1 MAFEVSSEF
10 AKKERQ
16 YTAQG
21 NIAQFLYV
29 FADWGRSCAA
39 METFRSDGKLCSR
52 LGKVMRSN
60 GNISQLWSAMTAR
73 IMKSDMQLRK
83 YI

>member
-1 MAFEVSSEF
+1 MRSFEFADKERKCTFNEVSSEF

-29 FADWGRSCAA
+29 FADWGDHAQQWKHFAVKFIRS
-39 METFRSDGKLCSR
+39 
-52 LGKVMRSN
+52 
-60 GNISQLWSAMTAR
+60 
-73 IMKSDMQLRK
+73 
-83 YI
+83 

>member
-1 MAFEVSSEF
+1 MRSFEFADKERKCAFNEVSSEF

-29 FADWGRSCAA
+29 FADSGRSCAA
-39 METFRSDGKLCSR
+39 I
-52 LGKVMRSN
+52 
-60 GNISQLWSAMTAR
+60 GNILQLSLFAAKEICR
-73 IMKSDMQLRK
+73 S
-83 YI
+83 